1 MVDEETARSLNL
13 LIGSPTFVFRHGEV
27 AFELV
32 RPAMIPADG
41 HTYSV
46 AGESVLPDGTRVPS
60 VFVIEDGGGNLR
72 TTYWRVEGDWYEPSD
87 SELDAHHENRMP
99 FDWSYAV
106 PVANDLRHDRD
117 ARA

>member
-1 MVDEETARSLNL
+1 MVDEETAKSLNL

-46 AGESVLPDGTRVPS
+46 AGESMLPDGTRVAS

-72 TTYWRVEGDWYEPSD
+72 TTYWQIEGDWYEPND
-87 SELDAHHENRMP
+87 SELDAHHKDRFP

-106 PVANDLRHDRD
+106 PVENDGYRD
-117 ARA
+117 KRE